1 MEYIMAAF
9 SAASSLPQNNQFFL
23 PRLWKAFH
31 NLGRRNYMF
40 AGSHKAAQR
49 AAMMYSFFGICKL
62 HGVNPQQRLTD
73 VLNRLPDHSVLKLD
87 ELLPNNWKPRQQ

>member
-1 MEYIMAAF
+1 M
-9 SAASSLPQNNQFFL
+9 
-23 PRLWKAFH
+23 
-31 NLGRRNYMF
+31 NYMF

-62 HGVNPQQRLTD
+62 HGVNPRQWLTD
-73 VLNRLPDHSVLKLD
+73 VLNRLPDHSVLNPD

>member
-1 MEYIMAAF
+1 MKNQSY
-9 SAASSLPQNNQFFL
+9 LPIT
-23 PRLWKAFH
+23 
-31 NLGRRNYMF
+31 
-40 AGSHKAAQR
+40 AAQR

-62 HGVNPQQRLTD
+62 HGVNPQQWLTD